1 MRFLNRMF
9 VVSAPEICNDR
20 NETSV
25 AASIGIAE
33 SSEKG
38 HVVTYGWGFDSD
50 EPLRPWP
57 TLNRHVD
64 YRMQSKIYLDGWTFA
79 LCGFFISFRR
89 FWTI

>member
-1 MRFLNRMF
+1 MLDTVYFD
-9 VVSAPEICNDR
+9 APVFCNDR
-20 NETSV
+20 EETSF
-25 AASIGIAE
+25 AASIVLTKD
-33 SSEKG
+33 SEKG

-64 YRMQSKIYLDGWTFA
+64 YRMQSKRYLDGWTFA
-79 LCGFFISFRR
+79 LCGLFISFRR